1 MFPAC
6 ITQVLVKLFQK
17 FVDSEQG
24 LKMKEMGIACHS
36 SSYSW
41 DANLWLH
48 MYNLLHTSSLC
59 VYPYIVIF
67 SDYYLTKLNKEAY
80 LFRSCYKS
88 IIFTPQLVNANF
100 KTNCLNLSRLTLKI
114 NVTK

>member
-36 SSYSW
+36 SSYS
-41 DANLWLH
+41 
-48 MYNLLHTSSLC
+48 
-59 VYPYIVIF
+59 
-67 SDYYLTKLNKEAY
+67 
-80 LFRSCYKS
+80 
-88 IIFTPQLVNANF
+88 
-100 KTNCLNLSRLTLKI
+100 
-114 NVTK
+114 